1 MTATPHFPSH
11 DLPSTSPSA
20 GQRDESPGSGHGEPV
35 RYFRPQAPVV
45 VAERVLRMQGYADP
59 DRVRPAI
66 ARAAA
71 EMALVAQARS
81 VPEVAY
87 RFCAVRDIDADGV
100 GLDHGVRLGSAAF
113 ESRLSGC
120 TQVVPFVL
128 SCGEPLGRAV
138 LDLAEVGDLMEA
150 VLLEAAG
157 WLCVEDATRQFKEE
171 LRRQV
176 AERGGRITSRMGPG
190 YTYRVGDADV
200 EWPLEDNPRLFALL
214 DGAALPVK
222 LMPSCAMYP
231 KLSRSGLFGVAPA
244 RPVQPQAVLA

>member
-1 MTATPHFPSH
+1 MTVNPHPPSH
-11 DLPSTSPSA
+11 EPPPNSPSA
-20 GQRDESPGSGHGEPV
+20 GLRNESPAPGGGEPV
-35 RYFRPQAPVV
+35 RFFRPQAPALA
-45 VAERVLRMQGYADP
+45 AERVLRIQGYADP
-59 DRVRPAI
+59 TRVRPAI

-71 EMALVAQARS
+71 EMVRVAQDRS
-81 VPEVAY
+81 KPEVAY
-87 RFCAVRDIDADGV
+87 RYCAVRGIDAQGV
-100 GLDHGVRLGSAAF
+100 ALDHGIRLGSAAF
-113 ESRLSGC
+113 ESRLWGC
-120 TQVVPFVL
+120 TQVVPFLL

-138 LDLAEVGDLMEA
+138 VDLAEAGDLMEA